1 MSLSKAQKSIA
12 KSDARFRVVAAGRRF
27 GKTYIS
33 TMEMAK
39 HARYPDKNI
48 FYVAPSYRQ
57 AKQTVWQPLKIQLS
71 KMNWIKKVNE
81 SDLTIQLTN
90 DSVISLRG
98 ADNFDS
104 LRGVGLDFL
113 VMDEFAYIK
122 EQAWTEVLRPT
133 LSDRLG
139 KAMFISTP
147 AGLGNWAYDLYIKGQ
162 DETQDNWQS
171 WQFTSLDGCVMSEQ
185 EIEDAR
191 KDLDER
197 TFRQEYLAAFE
208 TYSGVIYY
216 AFEPSKHIKKFE
228 GADELWTTLKK
239 APLLLMIDFN
249 VNPMSAAVGIQ
260 MKDHI
265 HIIDEIVIYGSNTL
279 EVVQEF
285 RNRYGDRAIT
295 AYPDPAGVQNKTSA
309 GGNTDIKILQNAG
322 CNVKYKR
329 KHPLVKDR
337 INAVNSALSSG
348 KLVIDPKCK
357 RVIESLT
364 KHTYKEGTQ
373 VPDKDSG
380 YDHMSDALGYGVEFI
395 YPIKKDYGEI
405 QQPRGWGVQT
415 S

>member
-1 MSLSKAQKSIA
+1 MSLSKAQKTIA

-171 WQFTSLDGCVMSEQ
+171 WQFTS
-185 EIEDAR
+185 
-191 KDLDER
+191 
-197 TFRQEYLAAFE
+197 
-208 TYSGVIYY
+208 
-216 AFEPSKHIKKFE
+216 
-228 GADELWTTLKK
+228 
-239 APLLLMIDFN
+239 
-249 VNPMSAAVGIQ
+249 
-260 MKDHI
+260 
-265 HIIDEIVIYGSNTL
+265 
-279 EVVQEF
+279 
-285 RNRYGDRAIT
+285 
-295 AYPDPAGVQNKTSA
+295 
-309 GGNTDIKILQNAG
+309 
-322 CNVKYKR
+322 
-329 KHPLVKDR
+329 
-337 INAVNSALSSG
+337 
-348 KLVIDPKCK
+348 
-357 RVIESLT
+357 
-364 KHTYKEGTQ
+364 
-373 VPDKDSG
+373 
-380 YDHMSDALGYGVEFI
+380 
-395 YPIKKDYGEI
+395 
-405 QQPRGWGVQT
+405 
-415 S
+415 